1 MYMLLVARLSE
12 FLTDSAERIIILKII
27 HRRILN
33 RYKMSVL
40 RGDVLR
46 IKVTVFAVGGNN

>member
-1 MYMLLVARLSE
+1 MYVLLVARLSE

-46 IKVTVFAVGGNN
+46 IKVTVLAVGGNN